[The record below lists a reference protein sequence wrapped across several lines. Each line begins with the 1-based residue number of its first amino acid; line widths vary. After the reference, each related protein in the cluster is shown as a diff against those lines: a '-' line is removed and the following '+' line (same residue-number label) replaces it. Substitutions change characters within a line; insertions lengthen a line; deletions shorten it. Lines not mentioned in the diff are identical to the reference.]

1 MESLNIKYETNYNH
15 TDVFVKNIFNE
26 EKIVKVD
33 FMQDNQRQALRIAY
47 CAGLLDG
54 EGSFCFIKQNKDGQ
68 HKKHGKINP
77 VYYGLIRIGLVSKEP
92 LKFLDET
99 FPGSIVK
106 CEGVRKDRPT
116 YQIMYRWEIRK
127 RELLIPM
134 IKQILPYLIVKRKQ
148 ADTLLNALE
157 DWKNTF
163 NDKLGI
169 SKYELRRREEA
180 YLKMRQLNAVGAAAT
195 TNPRGSGDVE
205 VIV

>member
-1 MESLNIKYETNYNH
+1 MESLNIISETVYNN
-15 TDVFVKNIFNE
+15 D
-26 EKIVKVD
+26 EKIRYID

-77 VYYGLIRIGLVSKEP
+77 VYYGLIRIGLVSKEA
-92 LKFLDET
+92 LELLNQT
-99 FPGSIVK
+99 FPGSVVK

-134 IKQILPYLIVKRKQ
+134 IKLLLPYLVVKRRQ
-148 ADTLLNALE
+148 AEVLLRALVN
-157 DWKNTF
+157 WKNTF

-169 SKYELRRREEA
+169 TQNELHRREEA
-180 YLKMRQLNAVGAAAT
+180 YQLMRQLNAVGAAAT
-195 TNPRGSGDVE
+195 TNSRSSGDAE